1 MGSRPGASAV
11 DLATLAPGMSGPHDP
26 ERLARELAGLARL
39 ELRDHEAAR
48 FGEQLAAILGY
59 IDKLREVDV
68 EGVPEH
74 ATVEQEARRASSA
87 GARSPTSEEA
97 SGLAPD
103 EVSVEIGEG
112 VEQALAGVPV
122 RRGRLIA
129 VPKFKDD

>member
-1 MGSRPGASAV
+1 
-11 DLATLAPGMSGPHDP
+11 MSVPHDP

-68 EGVPEH
+68 EGVPEY
-74 ATVEQEARRASSA
+74 SSA
-87 GARSPTSEEA
+87 QHET
-97 SGLAPD
+97 SGLAAD
-103 EVSVEIGEG
+103 EVAVEPEAS
-112 VEQALAGVPV
+112 VEQALASVPA

>member
-1 MGSRPGASAV
+1 
-11 DLATLAPGMSGPHDP
+11 MSGPHDP

-39 ELRDHEAAR
+39 ELRDHEAAQ

-74 ATVEQEARRASSA
+74 ATGEQAW
-87 GARSPTSEEA
+87 

-103 EVSVEIGEG
+103 EVDVGLENRA
-112 VEQALAGVPV
+112 EQALASVPE

>member
-1 MGSRPGASAV
+1 
-11 DLATLAPGMSGPHDP
+11 MSVPQDP

-39 ELRDHEAAR
+39 ELRDDEAAR

-68 EGVPEH
+68 EGVPEYTS
-74 ATVEQEARRASSA
+74 AEQEGSGLRADEVEQL
-87 GARSPTSEEA
+87 G
-97 SGLAPD
+97 D
-103 EVSVEIGEG
+103 VD
-112 VEQALAGVPV
+112 QALARVPV